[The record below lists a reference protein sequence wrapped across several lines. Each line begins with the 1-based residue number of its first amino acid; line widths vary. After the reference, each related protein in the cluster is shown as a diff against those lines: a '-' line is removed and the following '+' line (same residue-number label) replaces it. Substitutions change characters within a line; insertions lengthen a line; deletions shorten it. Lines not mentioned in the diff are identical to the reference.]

1 MIRYVH
7 AVDDFA
13 LDSARQAFL
22 RVLDAAITSAR
33 GRDLLTCTR
42 AALRFGDD
50 EHLEAIVLRLARL
63 LEQQLGSTSGSET
76 TSAADLE
83 AYGEI
88 LALITD

>member
-1 MIRYVH
+1 
-7 AVDDFA
+7 VDDFA
-13 LDSARQAFL
+13 LDAAKQAFL
-22 RVLDAAITSAR
+22 RVLDQAITASR

-63 LEQQLGSTSGSET
+63 LEQQLGSMSGSET
-76 TSAADLE
+76 SSAADLE

>member
-1 MIRYVH
+1 
-7 AVDDFA
+7 VDEFL
-13 LDSARQAFL
+13 LDTARQAFL
-22 RVLDAAITSAR
+22 RVLDEEIGRAR

-50 EHLEAIVLRLARL
+50 EHLEAIVARMARL
-63 LEQQLGSTSGSET
+63 LEQQLGSMSGSET
-76 TSAADLE
+76 VNAADLE

>member
-1 MIRYVH
+1 MVRVEM
-7 AVDDFA
+7 DDLE
-13 LDSARQAFL
+13 LDAARQAFL
-22 RVLDAAITSAR
+22 RILDDEIGRAR

-50 EHLEAIVLRLARL
+50 EHLTAIVERLTRL
-63 LEQQLGSTSGSET
+63 LEQRLGGMSGSDDVT
-76 TSAADLE
+76 AADLE

>member
-1 MIRYVH
+1 M
-7 AVDDFA
+7 DEFA
-13 LDSARQAFL
+13 LDAARQAFV
-22 RVLDAAITSAR
+22 RVLDEAINVSR

-50 EHLEAIVLRLARL
+50 EHLEAIVSRLTRL
-63 LEQQLGSTSGSET
+63 LEQQLGSMSGSET
-76 TSAADLE
+76 ATAADLE